1 VRGGP
6 DPDVLTKTWRQ
17 GAAILL
23 DALIMSRGAAPQ
35 AVSGDSP
42 AAALHSPS
50 SITADQSRESPLP
63 ANLIVPDVVL
73 PLVLSMWRDS
83 PTFRRQ
89 CARLAEH
96 AEVIVRLDLVRER
109 EGRARSRLERR
120 DAGFNVAVQIE
131 LRTPTLYVEHI
142 AHEVEHVLE
151 HLDGTDLP
159 RLERQRLDGVVSL
172 DGGYET
178 ARARA
183 VGQMVAR
190 EALRR

>member
-1 VRGGP
+1 MLV
-6 DPDVLTKTWRQ
+6 
-17 GAAILL
+17 A
-23 DALIMSRGAAPQ
+23 ALIMSGGAAPR

-42 AAALHSPS
+42 AVALHSPS
-50 SITADQSRESPLP
+50 SITAAQSRESPLP
-63 ANLIVPDVVL
+63 TNLIVPDVVL

-89 CARLAEH
+89 CARLADH

-109 EGRARSRLERR
+109 DGRARSRVERH
-120 DAGFNVAVQIE
+120 DAGLNVAVQLE

-159 RLERQRLDGVVSL
+159 RLARQRLDGVVSL

>member
-1 VRGGP
+1 MRAGS
-6 DPDVLTKTWRQ
+6 DSDVLTKTWRQ

-23 DALIMSRGAAPQ
+23 AALIMSRGAAPQ

-50 SITADQSRESPLP
+50 SITAAQSSESPLP
-63 ANLIVPDVVL
+63 TNLIVPDVVL
-73 PLVLSMWRDS
+73 PLVLSMWQDS

-96 AEVIVRLDLVRER
+96 GEVIVRLDLVRER
-109 EGRARSRLERR
+109 DGRARSRVERH
-120 DAGFNVAVQIE
+120 DAGLNVAVQIE

-159 RLERQRLDGVVSL
+159 RLARQRLDGVVSL

>member
-1 VRGGP
+1 LRDGS
-6 DPDVLTKTWRQ
+6 DSDVLTKTWRQ
-17 GAAILL
+17 GAAMLVA
-23 DALIMSRGAAPQ
+23 ALIMSGGAAPR

-42 AAALHSPS
+42 AVALHSPS
-50 SITADQSRESPLP
+50 SITAAQSRESPLP
-63 ANLIVPDVVL
+63 TNLIVPDVVL

-89 CARLAEH
+89 CARLADH

-109 EGRARSRLERR
+109 DGRARSRVERH
-120 DAGFNVAVQIE
+120 DAGLNVAVQLE

-159 RLERQRLDGVVSL
+159 RLARQRLDGVVSL